1 MGVLAGVPKMD
12 DVVGVESPPNM
23 ELLGELIGLAFPNTE
38 FDVVVLPA
46 KIEVPELLPPD
57 PKMEVLSFS
66 FVEKTGPPVVC
77 GAEKRLLEVLE
88 RSTSFPNTDE
98 ALLAAVVD
106 VELITTAFGFV
117 ASSSVDTS
125 LVAEGF
131 EKFAKFCTDDS
142 VLAFEVSDVTVEV
155 EVNVSV
161 VHVATFEV
169 VKLKLGNS
177 LLILATLPPKIE
189 VGIDLG
195 SLTVVLF
202 MVGVMANVVSKMLFG

>member
-98 ALLAAVVD
+98 ALLAALID

-125 LVAEGF
+125 LVAGGF
-131 EKFAKFCTDDS
+131 EKFATFCTDDS

-161 VHVATFEV
+161 VHVAKFEV

-202 MVGVMANVVSKMLFG
+202 MVGLMANVVSKMLFG

>member
-46 KIEVPELLPPD
+46 KIEVPALLPPD

-66 FVEKTGPPVVC
+66 FVEKTEPPVVC

-98 ALLAAVVD
+98 ALLAALID
-106 VELITTAFGFV
+106 VESITTAFGFV
-117 ASSSVDTS
+117 VSSRVDTS
-125 LVAEGF
+125 LVAGGF
-131 EKFAKFCTDDS
+131 EKFATFCTDDS
-142 VLAFEVSDVTVEV
+142 ILAFEVSDVTVD
-155 EVNVSV
+155 VNVSV

-177 LLILATLPPKIE
+177 LLVLATLPPKIE

-195 SLTVVLF
+195 SLTVVFF
-202 MVGVMANVVSKMLFG
+202 MVGVMVNVVSKMLFG

>member
-66 FVEKTGPPVVC
+66 FVEKTEPPVVC
-77 GAEKRLLEVLE
+77 GAEKRLLEVLG

-98 ALLAAVVD
+98 ALLAALID
-106 VELITTAFGFV
+106 VESITTAFGFV
-117 ASSSVDTS
+117 VSSRVDTS
-125 LVAEGF
+125 LVAGGF
-131 EKFAKFCTDDS
+131 EKFATFCTDDS
-142 VLAFEVSDVTVEV
+142 ILAFEVSDVTVEV
-155 EVNVSV
+155 DVNVSV
-161 VHVATFEV
+161 VHVSTFEV

-177 LLILATLPPKIE
+177 LLVLATLPPRIE

-195 SLTVVLF
+195 SLTVVFL
-202 MVGVMANVVSKMLFG
+202 MVGVMVTVVSKMLFG

>member
-1 MGVLAGVPKMD
+1 MGVLAGVPKID

-57 PKMEVLSFS
+57 PKMEVLSLS
-66 FVEKTGPPVVC
+66 FVEKTEPPVVC
-77 GAEKRLLEVLE
+77 GAEKRLLEVLG

-98 ALLAAVVD
+98 ALLAALID
-106 VELITTAFGFV
+106 VESITTAFGFV
-117 ASSSVDTS
+117 VSSRVDTS
-125 LVAEGF
+125 LVAGGF
-131 EKFAKFCTDDS
+131 EKFATFCTDDS
-142 VLAFEVSDVTVEV
+142 ILAFELSDVTVD
-155 EVNVSV
+155 VNVSV

-177 LLILATLPPKIE
+177 LLVLATLPPKIE

-195 SLTVVLF
+195 SLTVVFF
-202 MVGVMANVVSKMLFG
+202 MVGVMVNVVSKMLFG

>member
-98 ALLAAVVD
+98 ALLAALID

-125 LVAEGF
+125 LVAGGF
-131 EKFAKFCTDDS
+131 EKFATFCTDDS

-161 VHVATFEV
+161 VHVAKFEV

>member
-1 MGVLAGVPKMD
+1 MGVLAGIPKMD

-23 ELLGELIGLAFPNTE
+23 ELLELIGLTFPNTE
-38 FDVVVLPA
+38 LDVVVLPA

-77 GAEKRLLEVLE
+77 GAEKRLLGVLE
-88 RSTSFPNTDE
+88 GSTSFPNTDE
-98 ALLAAVVD
+98 ALLAALIN

-117 ASSSVDTS
+117 VSSSVDTS
-125 LVAEGF
+125 LVAGGF
-131 EKFAKFCTDDS
+131 EKFATFCTDDS

-195 SLTVVLF
+195 SLTVVFF
-202 MVGVMANVVSKMLFG
+202 MVGVMVNVVSKMVFG

>member
-46 KIEVPELLPPD
+46 KIEVPALLPPD

-66 FVEKTGPPVVC
+66 FVEKTEPPVVC
-77 GAEKRLLEVLE
+77 GAEKRLLEVLG

-98 ALLAAVVD
+98 ALLAALID
-106 VELITTAFGFV
+106 VESITTAFGFV
-117 ASSSVDTS
+117 VSS
-125 LVAEGF
+125 LVAGGF
-131 EKFAKFCTDDS
+131 EKFATFCTDDS
-142 VLAFEVSDVTVEV
+142 ILAFEVSDVTVDV
-155 EVNVSV
+155 DVNVSV

-177 LLILATLPPKIE
+177 LLVLATLPPKIE

-195 SLTVVLF
+195 SLTVVFF
-202 MVGVMANVVSKMLFG
+202 MVGVMVTVVSKMLFG

>member
-66 FVEKTGPPVVC
+66 FVEKTEPPVVC

-98 ALLAAVVD
+98 ALLAALID
-106 VELITTAFGFV
+106 VESITTAFGFV
-117 ASSSVDTS
+117 VSSRVDTS
-125 LVAEGF
+125 LVAGDF
-131 EKFAKFCTDDS
+131 EKFATFCTDDS
-142 VLAFEVSDVTVEV
+142 ILALEVSDVTVDV
-155 EVNVSV
+155 DVNVSV
-161 VHVATFEV
+161 VHVTTFEV

-177 LLILATLPPKIE
+177 LLVLATLPPKIE

-195 SLTVVLF
+195 SLTVVFF
-202 MVGVMANVVSKMLFG
+202 MVGVMVTVVSKMLFG

>member
-46 KIEVPELLPPD
+46 KIEVPALLPPD

-66 FVEKTGPPVVC
+66 FVEKTEPPVVC
-77 GAEKRLLEVLE
+77 GAEKRLLEVLG

-98 ALLAAVVD
+98 ALLAALID
-106 VELITTAFGFV
+106 VESITTAFGFV
-117 ASSSVDTS
+117 VSS
-125 LVAEGF
+125 LVAGGF
-131 EKFAKFCTDDS
+131 EKFATFCTDDS
-142 VLAFEVSDVTVEV
+142 ILAFEVSDVTVD
-155 EVNVSV
+155 VNVSV

-177 LLILATLPPKIE
+177 LLVLATLPPKIE
-189 VGIDLG
+189 LGIDLG
-195 SLTVVLF
+195 SLTVVFF
-202 MVGVMANVVSKMLFG
+202 MVGVMVNVVSKMLFG